1 MGVLK
6 HRSRKWKINNKI
18 QVQAYQIGDVHEPTW
33 LEHFKEQGDIV
44 FVRGGANIK
53 FDLITKFVPN
63 GTFIINGKHGDIYS
77 CTEDMFDDVF
87 EMI

>member
-18 QVQAYQIGDVHEPTW
+18 QVQAYQIGDVNRPEW
-33 LEHFKEQGDIV
+33 LQQFKEQGDIV
-44 FVRGGANIK
+44 FVNGGANIK
-53 FDLITKFVPN
+53 SGVLMKFVPN
-63 GTFIINGKHGDIYS
+63 GTFIINDKHGDIYS
-77 CTEDMFDDVF
+77 CAEDMFDDVF